1 VIAAHPQAS
10 RVGVTRATL
19 GGKLGRHLTP
29 AVLAVLAIAMGVAL
43 AFAVH
48 LINQA
53 AIAEFS
59 AGLASLAGETD
70 LEVRGPR
77 AGFDETLYPTL
88 ALDEDVATASPVLE
102 IEAKIHGRSEALPL
116 LGVDAF
122 RAGIVTP
129 ALLGTSEDSLD
140 ALRPDAVFV
149 SAAAAAWLGVDIGD
163 AIGIQAGLAEIRL
176 RVAGFVRGETA
187 QRYAVMDIAAA
198 QDGFARLGR
207 LSRID
212 LRLRPGA
219 DVAGVRTRLQQL
231 LPVGVVVERPE
242 AAATAT
248 TRMSRAY
255 RVNLNVLALVA
266 LFTGGL
272 LVFSTQALSVL
283 RRRAQFA
290 LLRTLGLS
298 RGRLLALLLGEG
310 AVLGMLGAALGL
322 FSGYLLAVGALHWFG
337 GDLGAGFFRGLEPT
351 VRIEPLATIVLGAL
365 GVVAAVLGTLAPALE
380 AARAA
385 PAAALKAGDD
395 QQVFTQMRAAGPGLA
410 CLGAGAFVVWLPP
423 VAALPLFGYLA
434 IALLLTGTL
443 LLMPRLASLLLSAV
457 PAPSAPSVALAVQQ
471 LRNAPG
477 QAGVSL
483 ATLVASVSLMV
494 SMAIMVASFRQS
506 LEDWLERVLPADVY
520 LRAALAGDSAFLGQ
534 DDQHAIATL
543 PGVRRVDFLRVQ
555 SLLLEAGRPRV
566 AMLARDLDRADPA
579 RHLPLVDEKVL
590 EKPPNEPLVWVSE
603 AMVDLYGYAVGQEIA
618 LPLAGQRYFFTVAGV
633 WRDYARQ
640 QGAVV
645 IDRAVY
651 TRLTGDTTANDAAV
665 WLAAGADVTTL
676 RRELAARVTGGD
688 KITVTPPGEIR
699 ELSLKVFDRTFAVT
713 YALEAAA
720 VIIGL
725 TGLSSSFGALVL
737 ARRREF
743 GVLRHLG
750 MTRRQIGEML
760 AAEGL
765 AISSVGLAVGLM
777 LGGLISL
784 ILIYVVNRQSFH
796 WSMSVHVPWLALS
809 MLGAAL
815 LVLATLTTLGS
826 ARHAMGI
833 DVVRAVK
840 DDW

>member
-1 VIAAHPQAS
+1 MRAAFTNAAPVS
-10 RVGVTRATL
+10 VVRATL
-19 GGKLGRHLTP
+19 GGALGGNRMR
-29 AVLAVLAIAMGVAL
+29 VILAVLAIALGVAL
-43 AFAVH
+43 GFAVQ
-48 LINQA
+48 LINQT
-53 AIAEFS
+53 AIAEFAS
-59 AGLASLAGETD
+59 GLASLAGDTD
-70 LEVRGPR
+70 LEVRGAR
-77 AGFDETLYPTL
+77 AGFDDTLYP
-88 ALDEDVATASPVLE
+88 ALVRDRDVAAASPVIE
-102 IEAKIHGRSEALPL
+102 IEAKVAGRNESLRV

-122 RAGIVTP
+122 RAGMVTP
-129 ALLGTSEDSLD
+129 ALLGASEDSLD
-140 ALRPDAVFV
+140 ALRPDALFV
-149 SAAAAAWLGVDIGD
+149 SPAAAAWLNADIGD
-163 AIGIQAGLAEIRL
+163 TIGIQAGLSEIRL
-176 RVAGFVRGETA
+176 RIAGFVRAETA

-198 QDGFARLGR
+198 QDGFARVGR

-219 DVAGVRTRLQQL
+219 DVATVRARLQEL
-231 LPVGVVVERPE
+231 LPAGVIVERPQ

-283 RRRAQFA
+283 RRRSQFA
-290 LLRTLGLS
+290 LLRTLGLP
-298 RGRLLALLLGEG
+298 RRRLLALLLGEG
-310 AVLGMLGAALGL
+310 AAVGLVGAALGL
-322 FSGYLLAVGALHWFG
+322 AGGYALAVGTLHWFG
-337 GDLGAGFFRGLEPT
+337 SDLGAGFFRGLEPR
-351 VRIEPLATIVLGAL
+351 VRIEPLAALIFGAL
-365 GVVAAVLGTLAPALE
+365 GVAAAVLGTLAPAIE

-385 PAAALKAGDD
+385 PAAALKAGDE
-395 QQVFTQMRAAGPGLA
+395 QRVFTQMRAAGPGLA
-410 CLGAGAFVVWLPP
+410 CLGVGAIATWLPP
-423 VAALPLFGYLA
+423 IAGLPLFGYLA
-434 IALLLTGTL
+434 IALFLTGTL
-443 LLMPRLASLLLSAV
+443 LLMPRFAALLLRAV
-457 PAPSAPSVALAVQQ
+457 PTPHTPSAALALQQ
-471 LRNAPG
+471 LRNTPG

-483 ATLVASVSLMV
+483 ATIVASVSLMV

-520 LRAALAGDSAFLGQ
+520 LRAAFTGDSAFLTQ
-534 DDQHAIATL
+534 EDQRAIAAL

-555 SLLLEAGRPRV
+555 SLLLDAGRPRI
-566 AMLARDLDRADPA
+566 ALLARDLDPDDPA
-579 RHLPLVDEKVL
+579 RHLPLVDDATHKGTPGS
-590 EKPPNEPLVWVSE
+590 PPVWVSE
-603 AMVDLYGYAVGQEIA
+603 AMVDLYGYTVGREIT
-618 LPLAGQRYFFTVAGV
+618 LPLAARAYPFTVAGI

-645 IDRAVY
+645 IDRALY
-651 TRLTGDTTANDAAV
+651 TRLTGDATANDAAL
-665 WLAAGADVTTL
+665 WLASGADLTTL

-688 KITVTPPGEIR
+688 KITLTTPGEIR
-699 ELSLKVFDRTFAVT
+699 ELSLGVFDRTFAVT

-760 AAEGL
+760 ATEGL
-765 AISSVGLAVGLM
+765 AVSSVGLTVGLI
-777 LGGLISL
+777 LGGIISL

-796 WSMSVHVPWLALS
+796 WSMSLHVPWLALS
-809 MLGAAL
+809 VLAAVL
-815 LVLATLTTLGS
+815 LVLAMLTTLGT